1 VRPPEVRAVD
11 DLAALTRAA
20 TELVV
25 SAARDA
31 VAARGRCTIA
41 LSGGRT
47 PESLYRALADEYR
60 DKVPWD
66 GVELF
71 FGDERCVPPTDPDSN
86 YRMADA
92 ALISRVPGLEART
105 HRIDGDALPGEAADQ
120 YDEVLRAAFPGGGGA
135 GTGAATFDIVLL
147 GMGPDGHTASLFPGQ
162 PAVEERER
170 WAVATVAPATMKTRD
185 RVTLTFPV
193 LNSGRLVIVLCG
205 GEDKRETLR
214 HVLADAGTPGA
225 PYPAARL
232 DARERLI
239 WLVDRAAY
247 P

>member
-1 VRPPEVRAVD
+1 VRPPEVRAVAD
-11 DLAALTRAA
+11 IEALTKAA
-20 TELVV
+20 AELVV
-25 SAARDA
+25 GAARDA

-47 PESLYRALADEYR
+47 PEALYRALADREAM
-60 DKVPWD
+60 PWD
-66 GVELF
+66 KVELF
-71 FGDERCVPPTDPDSN
+71 FGDERCVPATDPDSN
-86 YRMADA
+86 YRMADG
-92 ALISRVPGLEART
+92 ALLSQVPGLEART
-105 HRIDGDALPGEAADQ
+105 HRIEGELLPSDAADR
-120 YDEVLRAAFPGGGGA
+120 YDAVLRTAFAAGG
-135 GTGAATFDIVLL
+135 ATFDIVLL

-162 PAVEERER
+162 PSLDERER

-185 RVTLTFPV
+185 RVTLTYPV
-193 LNSGRLVIVLCG
+193 INSGRMVLMLCAG
-205 GEDKRETLR
+205 ADKRETLA

-232 DARERLI
+232 DAREQLI